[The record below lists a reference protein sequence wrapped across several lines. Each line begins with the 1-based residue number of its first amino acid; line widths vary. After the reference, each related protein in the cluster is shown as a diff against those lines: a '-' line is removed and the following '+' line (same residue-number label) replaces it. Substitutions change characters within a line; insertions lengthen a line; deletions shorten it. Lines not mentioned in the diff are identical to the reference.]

1 MKRKVVSINWDA
13 ETLRQLDAYVKERA
27 TLDGAVG
34 RSAVVNVAV
43 REYLKRRKK

>member
-13 ETLRQLDAYVKERA
+13 ETLRHLDEYVKSR
-27 TLDGAVG
+27 TSIVGALG